1 MNNEQRTNWVEVFSA
16 LANEQRIKIVE
27 MLTSGKLECQD
38 ILDRLDLSQPAVS
51 YHLGKLERAGIL
63 TKEKHGS
70 RNCYRLKKSIRLLTE
85 ALKKEEK
92 G

>member
-38 ILDRLDLSQPAVS
+38 ILDRLDLS
-51 YHLGKLERAGIL
+51 
-63 TKEKHGS
+63 
-70 RNCYRLKKSIRLLTE
+70 
-85 ALKKEEK
+85 
-92 G
+92 